1 MPQELLATQPPSG
14 VSVPAPPSSIPPPAS
29 HVGLRT
35 GSSYGPPP
43 LLRGTVTTAAT
54 STILNVINSNMRLPF
69 AGAGVGSNET
79 VRDNQLPPYLGSMLS
94 ARHAALQL
102 NSYR

>member
-1 MPQELLATQPPSG
+1 MPPS
-14 VSVPAPPSSIPPPAS
+14 PSPIPQSS

-35 GSSYGPPP
+35 ANSYGPPP

-69 AGAGVGSNET
+69 AGAGVASNET
-79 VRDNQLPPYLGSMLS
+79 VRENPLPPYLGSMLS